1 MNNIKKLL
9 IYPLALVVFFGLSAN
24 ECLDSNL
31 DELLEIDGPI
41 EFERT
46 NNVDIQEGD
55 PTEFTEIAEF
65 ETTYKGID
73 VTDLRI
79 DEMVITIENYEAPE
93 TVLMS
98 VNLYIEGY
106 EDDPI
111 RIDDYNIEFNNG
123 QSIDVA
129 TLAEAKLSEYETY
142 LLELDEAK
150 IFIETSVDRAP
161 VKFDFTFQMALTVTG
176 TPAE

>member
-1 MNNIKKLL
+1 MNNIKKFF
-9 IYPLALVVFFGLSAN
+9 IYPLALVLFFGLSAN
-24 ECLDSNL
+24 ECLDSDL

-41 EFERT
+41 DFERT
-46 NNVDIQEGD
+46 YNVDIQEGD

-79 DEMVITIENYEAPE
+79 DEMELLVENYEAPE

-98 VNLYIEGY
+98 VHLYIEGY

-111 RIDDYNIEFNNG
+111 IIRDFNIEFNEN
-123 QSIDVA
+123 QIIDVKS
-129 TLAEAKLSEYETY
+129 LAEAKLSEYEQY
-142 LLELDEAK
+142 LLDLDEAK
-150 IFIETSVDRAP
+150 IVIETSVDRAP
-161 VKFDFTFQMALTVTG
+161 VKFDFTFKMALTVTG
-176 TPAE
+176 TPAN